1 MFDHATL
8 SIIFVGLMGLAIL
21 LYAILDGYDLGVGI
35 LLPVSDD
42 PSIKAKSDRMIA
54 SIGPFWDANETWLVM
69 AVGLLLIAFP
79 QAHSMVLKE
88 MYLPVA
94 FLLFALI
101 LRGVAFDFRAKAAVS
116 HRKTWDLMFKSGS
129 TLAALIQGYMLGQYI
144 MGFQSGWQS
153 QLFSA
158 LAAVGVTA
166 AYSYIGAT
174 WLILKTEGALQQQAS
189 QQALWAGR
197 MALLGVIAVSI
208 VNPLVNAS
216 VLERW
221 FDLSTTGYL
230 LPLPALCILL
240 FLINDHWLRKFA
252 ASENRPHCG
261 LPFFLTVSIFILCFI
276 GIAFSF
282 FPYIVPDRLTI
293 YEAAAAAESLS
304 FILYGAAV
312 VIPVILA
319 YTAYSYR
326 VFWGKATELRYD

>member
-8 SIIFVGLMGLAIL
+8 SIIFVGLMGLAVL

-94 FLLFALI
+94 FLLIALI

-158 LAAVGVTA
+158 LSAVGVAA

-230 LPLPALCILL
+230 LPLPVLCVLL
-240 FLINDHWLRKFA
+240 FLINDHGLRKFS

-261 LPFFLTVSIFILCFI
+261 LPFFLTVGIFVLCFI

-319 YTAYSYR
+319 YTLYSYR